1 MFCPLSKF
9 QLYSMELSPIVTR
22 FCSRASDLVDLLPAS
37 SCSPLPAPGREG
49 AEMGK
54 GKGEGSGSGD
64 VVQLLSRVWLF
75 VIPWTVEY
83 QASLSFTIS
92 WNLLKLIAIESMM
105 PSNHLLPPPPF
116 AFKLSQHQGFFQWV
130 GSSHQV
136 AKVLELQLQQQS
148 FQWIFRVDFL

>member
-22 FCSRASDLVDLLPAS
+22 FCIRASDLVDLLPAS

-64 VVQLLSRVWLF
+64 VVQLCLTFCNPKEPNSL
-75 VIPWTVEY
+75 WTVARE
-83 QASLSFTIS
+83 ASLSMRFS
-92 WNLLKLIAIESMM
+92 WQEYRNGLPFPSPGDLPKPGIELRSPALQADAS
-105 PSNHLLPPPPF
+105 PSEPPG
-116 AFKLSQHQGFFQWV
+116 KTN
-130 GSSHQV
+130 
-136 AKVLELQLQQQS
+136 
-148 FQWIFRVDFL
+148 R